1 MVIAQIQKRGDYKM
15 KKPIHPYPNNS
26 SGYGLLGNE
35 VKSKEK
41 YNRIAGA
48 YDAHSKLAEKLW
60 FANWRERFFPPLTGN
75 ILEIGIGTGKNIE
88 YYNKEAEVVGIDFSE
103 KMLEK
108 AHSKLAESGKKN
120 ITLLQMDVE
129 NLKFK
134 DDSFDYA
141 VTTCV
146 FCSVPNPIKGLEEI
160 RRVLKPTGKLI
171 MIEHVL
177 SKNPAIALIEHAC
190 NPMTKFFM
198 GANINRN
205 TKQNIIQAGMRII
218 EDRNLAL
225 LDVFKLFIAR
235 K

>member
-1 MVIAQIQKRGDYKM
+1 MNRAIKT
-15 KKPIHPYPNNS
+15 
-26 SGYGLLGNE
+26 
-35 VKSKEK
+35 KEK
-41 YNRIAGA
+41 YNRIARV

-60 FANWRERFFPPLTGN
+60 FANWREQFILPLKGK
-75 ILEIGIGTGKNIE
+75 ILEVGIGTGKNIE
-88 YYNKEAEVVGIDFSE
+88 YYNKKAEVVGIDFSE
-103 KMLEK
+103 KMLQIAKEK
-108 AHSKLAESGKKN
+108 LVKSGKRN
-120 ITLLQMDVE
+120 ITLKQRDVE

-134 DDSFDYA
+134 DNSFDYV

-177 SKNPAIALIEHAC
+177 SKNPVIALIENVL
-190 NPMTKFFM
+190 NPITKLFM
-198 GANINRN
+198 GVNINRN
-205 TKQNIIQAGMRII
+205 TKQNIIQTGMRIA

>member
-1 MVIAQIQKRGDYKM
+1 MNTTIKI
-15 KKPIHPYPNNS
+15 
-26 SGYGLLGNE
+26 
-35 VKSKEK
+35 KEK
-41 YNRIAGA
+41 YNHIARF
-48 YDAHSKLAEKLW
+48 YDLHSILAEKIW
-60 FANWRERFFPPLTGN
+60 FTKWRNQFILPLKGK
-75 ILEIGIGTGKNIE
+75 ILEVGIGTGKNIW

-103 KMLEK
+103 NMLQITKEK
-108 AHSKLAESGKKN
+108 LIKSGKRN
-120 ITLLQMDVE
+120 IALKQMDVE

-134 DDSFDYA
+134 DNSFDYV

-177 SKNPAIALIEHAC
+177 SKNLIIALIEQIH
-190 NPMTKFFM
+190 NPLTRFLF
-198 GANINRN
+198 GVNINRN
-205 TKQNIIQAGMRII
+205 TKQNIIKAGMSIV

-225 LDVFKLFIAR
+225 FDVFRLFTAR

>member
-1 MVIAQIQKRGDYKM
+1 MNTTIKI
-15 KKPIHPYPNNS
+15 
-26 SGYGLLGNE
+26 
-35 VKSKEK
+35 KEK
-41 YNRIAGA
+41 YNHIARF
-48 YDAHSKLAEKLW
+48 YDLHSILAEKIW
-60 FANWRERFFPPLTGN
+60 FTKWRNQFILPLKGK
-75 ILEIGIGTGKNIE
+75 ILEVGIGTGKNIW

-103 KMLEK
+103 NMLQITKEK
-108 AHSKLAESGKKN
+108 LIKSGKRN
-120 ITLLQMDVE
+120 IALKQMDVE

-134 DDSFDYA
+134 DNSFDYV

-177 SKNPAIALIEHAC
+177 SKNPVIALIENVL
-190 NPMTKFFM
+190 NPITKLFM

-205 TKQNIIQAGMRII
+205 TRQNIIQTGMKIT
-218 EDRNLAL
+218 EDKNLAL